1 MSKEQI
7 KILLV
12 EDDEDDYILT
22 EDLLSQSERG
32 KFEVEWVSSYEDALE
47 LVIQNSYD
55 ICLFDY
61 RLGGHS
67 GIDLLREAIT
77 TGCTVPIIMLTGQ
90 GDGEIDI
97 EALQAGAMDYLNK
110 AEINAQLLE
119 RSIRYA
125 IERKKTEDRIVQMAY
140 FDSLT
145 ELPNRSLF
153 YDRLKQALEQSKR
166 YGWTLALLFLD
177 LDNFKRINDTL
188 EHRIGDLLLKG
199 VADRLGSYVRSA
211 DTIARQGGNAVAN
224 TIARLGGDEFT
235 VLLTEIHSMRDAA
248 KVAQRILT
256 TLSEPFR
263 LDGHEVYMT
272 ASIGIALYPADGE
285 DINTII
291 KNADTAMYHAKEHGK
306 NNFQFYKESMNA
318 TALERLQLESA
329 LRKAIERDEFVLHYQ
344 PRVDIACNCIVSTEA
359 LIRWN
364 HPEHGII
371 APMDFIPLAEET
383 GLILSIGEWVLKTAC
398 MQNMTWQQMGCHN
411 KPVAVSL
418 NLSGHQFRQVN
429 LIEIIEK
436 VLADTNL
443 PPDFLELEITESVIM
458 SNADA
463 TITTLNKLKDM
474 GVLLSIDDFG
484 TGYSSFG
491 YLKRFPIDNIKI
503 DRSFI
508 KDITANSEDA
518 TIVKAIIAMAHE
530 LKLKVIAEGVETE
543 EQSQLLRSFRC
554 DEMQGY
560 LFSRPVTPERITEMF
575 LNKEKINVEF

>member
-1 MSKEQI
+1 MNKEHI
-7 KILLV
+7 KVLLV

-22 EDLLSQSERG
+22 EDLLSHSERIA
-32 KFEVEWVSSYEDALE
+32 FEVEWVSSYEDALE
-47 LVIQNSYD
+47 GVRQNNYD

-61 RLGGHS
+61 RLGSHS
-67 GIDLLREAIT
+67 GMDLLREAIAE
-77 TGCTVPIIMLTGQ
+77 GCTAPIILLTGQ

-97 EALQAGAMDYLNK
+97 EALQAGAMDYLTK

-125 IERKKTEDRIVQMAY
+125 IERKKTEDRIIQMAY
-140 FDSLT
+140 YDSLT

-153 YDRLKQALEQSKR
+153 HDRLKQALEQSKR

-199 VADRLGSYVRSA
+199 VADRLSCYVRSA
-211 DTIARQGGNAVAN
+211 DTIARQGGNALAN
-224 TIARLGGDEFT
+224 TVARLGGDEFT
-235 VLLTEIHSMRDAA
+235 VLLTEIYSMRDAA
-248 KVAQRILT
+248 KVAQRILA

-272 ASIGIALYPADGE
+272 ASIGIALYPADGA
-285 DINTII
+285 DINMLI
-291 KNADTAMYHAKEHGK
+291 KNADTAMYHAKENGR

-318 TALERLQLESA
+318 TALERLQLESS
-329 LRKAIERDEFVLHYQ
+329 LRKAIERNEFVLHYQ
-344 PRVDIACNCIVSTEA
+344 PMVDIESNCIVSTEA
-359 LIRWN
+359 LIRWE
-364 HPEHGII
+364 HPEKGII
-371 APMDFIPLAEET
+371 QPMDFIPLAEET
-383 GLILSIGEWVLKTAC
+383 GLILSIGEWVLNTAC
-398 MQNMTWQQMGCHN
+398 MQNMTWQQLGNYN

-429 LIEIIEK
+429 LIGIIEK
-436 VLADTNL
+436 VLADTHL

-463 TITTLNKLKDM
+463 TISTLNKLKDM
-474 GVLLSIDDFG
+474 GVRLSIDDFG
-484 TGYSSFG
+484 TGYSSFS

-508 KDITANSEDA
+508 RDITASSEDA

-543 EQSQLLRSFRC
+543 EQSQLLREMGC

-560 LFSRPVTPERITEMF
+560 LFSRPVAPERITEM
-575 LNKEKINVEF
+575 LVNKEKINVGF